1 MLIPTSRVAQRC
13 GVELIWRNLIA
24 ALYGWRQYSDCIMRE
39 RGRIA
44 WDLGNFL
51 LVNYLSLLVIC
62 LKWIR
67 LSHTNFGLTDPSIP
81 LATRLSPSAI
91 RLSNQIGLVNRKLD
105 SSTTNWTRYQRH
117 HACEFKSVIVRRL
130 ILQLTS
136 PICHRRV
143 QMPID
148 ESNLGTLL
156 PWPMRIE
163 SSQYYIYNDESMFE
177 FTDPPSQVW
186 LM

>member
-1 MLIPTSRVAQRC
+1 
-13 GVELIWRNLIA
+13 
-24 ALYGWRQYSDCIMRE
+24 MRE

-105 SSTTNWTRYQRH
+105 SSTANWTRQPQIGL
-117 HACEFKSVIVRRL
+117 V
-130 ILQLTS
+130 TS
-136 PICHRRV
+136 DTMLV
-143 QMPID
+143 
-148 ESNLGTLL
+148 NLKVSL
-156 PWPMRIE
+156 
-163 SSQYYIYNDESMFE
+163 
-177 FTDPPSQVW
+177 
-186 LM
+186 